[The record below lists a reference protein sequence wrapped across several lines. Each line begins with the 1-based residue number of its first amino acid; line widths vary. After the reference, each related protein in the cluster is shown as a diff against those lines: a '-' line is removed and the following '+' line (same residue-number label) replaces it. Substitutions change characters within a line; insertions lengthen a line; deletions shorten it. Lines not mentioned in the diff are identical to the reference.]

1 MASLVQDV
9 WLGWEPRL
17 RALRLA
23 PWDEPR
29 VRVVFHLDAGGT
41 LDDGRLGAFLRAMAE
56 GLEVITWEPRGQG
69 ASGGRFGPE
78 VLDDAR
84 RLVSES
90 TLRWGPLPLVV
101 GGHGLGGW
109 LALALAGAPGVAAA
123 FALAPSLA
131 GAGRGAVVA
140 PADRARPRVRAAD
153 PGGAHARRGGARAA
167 RGGGR
172 GRLAVA
178 HPRLPRLPGPGG
190 GQRRRGVPA
199 SVARDGGGVGP
210 GGRGTRPVIGR
221 PQARLLLPIAVLLA
235 LLAAGTVGYQ
245 LVEGWGWFDALYMT
259 AITITTVGFLEV
271 HPMGAG
277 GRVFTMALALGGVFT
292 AFYAAAE
299 FIRALVTGEIG
310 TILGRQRMETR
321 LEKLDGHFVV
331 CGFGRMGRL
340 VAEEFSSAGLP
351 FVVVDR
357 DEKVLVGFDIPH
369 GIPLVGDATADDV
382 LRRAG
387 VERAR
392 ALVTAAASDADN
404 VFITMSARLLNEK
417 LVIVARA
424 EGEGAEVKLRRAG
437 ASRVVSPYSIGGH
450 RVAQAVLRPNAMD
463 FIELATRTGHLELQ
477 IEEVEVRPQSALVGR
492 SVKASPI
499 RSELGIIIVAIKKPQ
514 GKMAFNPAPEAVL
527 EAGDL
532 LITLGH
538 RQQLDRLEAMATG
551 A

>member
-1 MASLVQDV
+1 
-9 WLGWEPRL
+9 
-17 RALRLA
+17 
-23 PWDEPR
+23 
-29 VRVVFHLDAGGT
+29 
-41 LDDGRLGAFLRAMAE
+41 
-56 GLEVITWEPRGQG
+56 
-69 ASGGRFGPE
+69 
-78 VLDDAR
+78 
-84 RLVSES
+84 
-90 TLRWGPLPLVV
+90 
-101 GGHGLGGW
+101 
-109 LALALAGAPGVAAA
+109 
-123 FALAPSLA
+123 
-131 GAGRGAVVA
+131 
-140 PADRARPRVRAAD
+140 
-153 PGGAHARRGGARAA
+153 
-167 RGGGR
+167 
-172 GRLAVA
+172 
-178 HPRLPRLPGPGG
+178 
-190 GQRRRGVPA
+190 
-199 SVARDGGGVGP
+199 
-210 GGRGTRPVIGR
+210 VIGR
-221 PQARLLLPIAVLLA
+221 PLALRLLYPIAVVFA
-235 LLAAGTVGYQ
+235 LLAAGTLGYQ

-271 HPMGAG
+271 HPLGAG

-299 FIRALVTGEIG
+299 FIRAVVTGEIG
-310 TILGRQRMETR
+310 ILLGRQRMETR
-321 LEKLDGHFVV
+321 LEKLSGHFVV

-357 DEKVLVGFDIPH
+357 DERALVGFDIPH

-387 VERAR
+387 IERAR

-404 VFITMSARLLNEK
+404 VFITMSARLLNER

-477 IEEVEVRPQSALVGR
+477 IEEVEVHAQSALVGR

-499 RSELGIIIVAIKKPQ
+499 RSELGIIIVAIKKPG